1 MKNIIVSIMA
11 VWAFQACQTN
21 EKTSIITLNLKGAED
36 STMVKI
42 IKRVDKENV
51 TIDSVFLLGEK
62 AVFYEVPSRPAEIG
76 KIVIDG
82 KRGSAEVVLEEG
94 NINVEGYADTL
105 YQAKVSNTELNDRL
119 YAYDQES
126 ESIWEDYSELY
137 KQQQEAKA
145 NNDTAEV
152 ARIEKIFD
160 EKEEESNALDK
171 KFIAENATNI
181 LGPKTADYLYY
192 TDTNVDEMDSVINA
206 FDRSLDSTNYV
217 KNMRKRM
224 KIWETVKIGMEA
236 PDFSQSDTTGNE
248 MALSSLRGKY
258 VLVDFWAS
266 WCGPCRRE
274 NPNVVAAYNRF
285 KDRGF
290 TILGVSYDT
299 SKEKWVA
306 AINKDGLT
314 WNHVSDLQGWKNG
327 TTSLYGIYAI
337 PHSMLLDP
345 DGKIIA
351 KNLRGEELAKK
362 LDEVL
367 PREGI

>member
-1 MKNIIVSIMA
+1 M
-11 VWAFQACQTN
+11 
-21 EKTSIITLNLKGAED
+21 
-36 STMVKI
+36 
-42 IKRVDKENV
+42 
-51 TIDSVFLLGEK
+51 
-62 AVFYEVPSRPAEIG
+62 
-76 KIVIDG
+76 
-82 KRGSAEVVLEEG
+82 LEEG

-236 PDFSQSDTTGNE
+236 PDFSQADTTGNE

-367 PREGI
+367 PKEGI